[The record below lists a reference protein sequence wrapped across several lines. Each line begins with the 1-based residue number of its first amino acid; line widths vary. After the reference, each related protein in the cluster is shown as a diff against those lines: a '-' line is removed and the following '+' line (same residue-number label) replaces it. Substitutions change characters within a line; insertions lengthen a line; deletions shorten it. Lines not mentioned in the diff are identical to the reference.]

1 MTPEMHGLMTFAVI
15 FLGTASVLL
24 TASLILFGRAINLVW
39 TANRRM
45 AVAEKRWQ
53 ASQSAY
59 WAAHPVQKPTTVTS
73 NPTGSGSGKPNVNMV
88 Q

>member
-1 MTPEMHGLMTFAVI
+1 MTPEMHGVMTFAVI
-15 FLGTASVLL
+15 FLGTASVLF

-59 WAAHPVQKPTTVTS
+59 WAAHQSVAGVIAR
-73 NPTGSGSGKPNVNMV
+73 G
-88 Q
+88 